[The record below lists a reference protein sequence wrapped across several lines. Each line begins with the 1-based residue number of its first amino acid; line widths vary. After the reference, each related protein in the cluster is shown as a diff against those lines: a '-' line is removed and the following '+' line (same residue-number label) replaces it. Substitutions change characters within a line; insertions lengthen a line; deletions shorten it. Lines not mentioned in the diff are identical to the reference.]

1 MLVIVWIL
9 LVLLLGLMGWL
20 EYHNLQHP
28 VIQPAKTLAANDGL
42 ELSDQSSNHNFASAT
57 LRRESLAR

>member
-28 VIQPAKTLAANDGL
+28 VIQPAKTWRRAH
-42 ELSDQSSNHNFASAT
+42 SSNCNIKCGNT
-57 LRRESLAR
+57 